1 MGAGRGSFT
10 STSTFT
16 FTFTFTWLVIG
27 VLLAGCPGG
36 DDGPPPPS
44 KLDAGGAVAAPE
56 KAASALLES
65 SKGKVT
71 IERAGKKDAAKLG
84 YLYVGDA
91 IETGEDGEAV
101 VRFPGGRVVELG
113 PEGRFEIK
121 EGEGGLVLSVA
132 QGLVLTRNATDAP
145 AQPLPGGNVQLT
157 ILTPFGFTKVGGGEE
172 LNLTLT
178 VNDKGASVD
187 VKLGS
192 VDLVA
197 TDGTVTKIGAGQKGG
212 VGANAPKEMNLEP
225 VVVNLSAAGG
235 KAEVKGKDDAK
246 WVAVNAKKPAPIAQG
261 DSFRVKSGR
270 ATMQAPGGQAV
281 YSFAAGSEAVMDKAS
296 KGATAEETGF
306 DLKKGEL
313 NASSP
318 VKTRLNLGGGV
329 SLTADAASQYSL
341 RRTKDG
347 YEIDSVTGDIKVER
361 DGAEPATI
369 PGGRTASVPVKGS
382 VKSQEVAREAVQLP
396 PKPGMKIFHAGI
408 GRFAITW
415 DGEPDK
421 PYRVEVANDPAYK
434 QKVASGVVHSRF
446 INVNAPNFG
455 SLYWHVFDGDKEI
468 AKGSA
473 SFATEAADAERPRNN
488 NLVREGS
495 DRAQIYFQDKPP
507 KVIFQWDE
515 DPDAQKYKVAVY
527 RDGQLSKPL
536 LEKTQAGVQ
545 FPTDEGALGEGKYLW
560 SVTPLDAKG
569 GEIRGGRM
577 NKLEI
582 TYDNA
587 VRNLKITSPKNG
599 DAGGAKVRC
608 AGIAPVGAKVS
619 VNGKPVP
626 LDEKS
631 RFDIEVPPV
640 GNGLMVF
647 RMVNGPAE
655 VYTVRKVKK
664 GK

>member
-1 MGAGRGSFT
+1 
-10 STSTFT
+10 
-16 FTFTFTWLVIG
+16 
-27 VLLAGCPGG
+27 LAVALALTACTGG
-36 DDGPPPPS
+36 DEGTGPKPAVV
-44 KLDAGGAVAAPE
+44 DAGGTSAQA
-56 KAASALLES
+56 KQASALLES

-71 IERAGKKDAAKLG
+71 VERSGKKESAKLG
-84 YLYVGDA
+84 YLYIGDA

-145 AQPLPGGNVQLT
+145 AQPRPGGNVQLT
-157 ILTPFGFTKVGGGEE
+157 ILTPFGFTKVGGGDE

-178 VNDKGASVD
+178 VNEKGASVD

-192 VDLVA
+192 VDLVS

-212 VGANAPKEMNLEP
+212 LGGGTTKEMNLEP

-235 KAEVKGKDDAK
+235 KAEVKGKDDTK

-270 ATMQAPGGQAV
+270 ASMQAPGGQAV
-281 YSFAAGSEAVMDKAS
+281 YSFAAGTEAVMDKAS
-296 KGATAEETGF
+296 KSANAEETGF

-313 NASSP
+313 NAASP

-329 SLTADAASQYSL
+329 SLTADPASQYTL

-369 PGGRTASVPVKGS
+369 PGGRNASVPVKGA
-382 VKSQEVAREAVQLP
+382 VKSQEVPRELVQLP
-396 PKPGMKIFHAGI
+396 PKPGMKIFHSGM

-415 DGEPDK
+415 EGEPEK
-421 PYRVEVANDPAYK
+421 PYKVEVSSDPAYK
-434 QKVASGVVHSRF
+434 QKIVSGVVHSRF
-446 INVNAPNFG
+446 VNVNAPNFG

-473 SFATEAADAERPRNN
+473 AFGSETADAERPRNN

-536 LEKTQAGVQ
+536 LEKTQTGVQ

-587 VRNLKITSPKNG
+587 VRNLKITTPKNG
-599 DAGGAKVRC
+599 DPGGAKVRC
-608 AGIAPVGAKVS
+608 SGIAPVGAKVS

-631 RFDIEVPPV
+631 RFDIEVPPL
-640 GNGLMVF
+640 GSGLMVF